1 MGTLMGIVESAD
13 VAPSADAAAA
23 SEKWEAAGKATLGR
37 WDAIQ
42 TNDVRASEFV
52 AGEGAVATLEI
63 GGGKDAPLK
72 GWATNSELKFWR

>member
-42 TNDVRASEFV
+42 TNDVPRVNSLLEKAHLQ
-52 AGEGAVATLEI
+52 ALKLGEE
-63 GGGKDAPLK
+63 KMHP
-72 GWATNSELKFWR
+72 